1 MHRLQYLL
9 WFCFFFSSIE
19 SKSQIR
25 IASKLLN
32 LLVTGLECEC
42 YWKTTCQIYLLGML
56 VTIKR
61 FNVDVHQTKHFLS
74 TLWFVPCCGQ
84 SAASSSSLVIDYCKF
99 RLFFF
104 KKFRRSSYKKYPF
117 SVDIFQTSH
126 TPVPPATTGTKGFF
140 CEEAVKCNS
149 EAKRSAR
156 VGKGDKSQIHKK

>member
-1 MHRLQYLL
+1 MHRLQYFL
-9 WFCFFFSSIE
+9 WFCFFSSIE

-25 IASKLLN
+25 IASKWLN
-32 LLVTGLECEC
+32 LLVTGLQCEC

-61 FNVDVHQTKHFLS
+61 FNVDVDQTKHFLS

-84 SAASSSSLVIDYCKF
+84 SAASSSSLVTDYCKV
-99 RLFFF
+99 RLFLKTFGGLRI
-104 KKFRRSSYKKYPF
+104 KNIPF
-117 SVDIFQTSH
+117 LWTFSKSPI
-126 TPVPPATTGTKGFF
+126 PPYPPATTGTKGFF

-149 EAKRSAR
+149 EAKSSAR

>member
-1 MHRLQYLL
+1 MHRLQYFL
-9 WFCFFFSSIE
+9 WFRFFSSIE

-25 IASKLLN
+25 IASKWLN
-32 LLVTGLECEC
+32 LLVTGLQCE
-42 YWKTTCQIYLLGML
+42 CQIYLLGML

-61 FNVDVHQTKHFLS
+61 FNVDVDQTKHFLS

-84 SAASSSSLVIDYCKF
+84 SAASSSSLVIDYCKV

-104 KKFRRSSYKKYPF
+104 KNFWGSSYIKNIPF
-117 SVDIFQTSH
+117 LWTFSKPPI
-126 TPVPPATTGTKGFF
+126 PPYPPATTGTKGFF

-149 EAKRSAR
+149 EAKSSAR